1 MHAKPLVFN
10 FLDTIIK
17 QALRKQLEINSNI
30 WRIKWVY

>member
-1 MHAKPLVFN
+1 MHASPWYF
-10 FLDTIIK
+10 FLDPILK